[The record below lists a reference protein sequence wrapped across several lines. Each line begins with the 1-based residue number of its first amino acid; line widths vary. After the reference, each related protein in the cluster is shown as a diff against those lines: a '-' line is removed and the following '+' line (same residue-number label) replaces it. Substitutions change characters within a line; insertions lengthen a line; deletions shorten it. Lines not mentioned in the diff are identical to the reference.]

1 MGVAIQSHMYNI
13 DIIHWIP
20 TPSARALD
28 DAVVRFQALR
38 TCVDTLWI
46 KSRDDETA
54 PPRTNLLFLQK
65 IQTIPGCF
73 SHPYLILQILQ

>member
-1 MGVAIQSHMYNI
+1 MMGAQVGWIRK
-13 DIIHWIP
+13 DRGWIP

-46 KSRDDETA
+46 KSRGDETA
-54 PPRTNLLFLQK
+54 QPLEQVFYFCKKARRLWAVFL
-65 IQTIPGCF
+65 T
-73 SHPYLILQILQ
+73 LT